1 MQKHKHHNHRF
12 AEGVPDSKAHDQGLK
27 MKGKTLEQ
35 FNVVQT
41 DQNLK
46 DKSEFAEGVPPFHVH
61 GQSLKMK
68 GKTLENFNVVQLDEQ
83 QK

>member
-1 MQKHKHHNHRF
+1 
-12 AEGVPDSKAHDQGLK
+12 

-35 FNVVQT
+35 FNVVQI
-41 DQNLK
+41 DQNQK

>member
-1 MQKHKHHNHRF
+1 
-12 AEGVPDSKAHDQGLK
+12 

-41 DQNLK
+41 NENQM
-46 DKSEFAEGVPPFHVH
+46 DKNEFAEGVPTFAVH

-83 QK
+83 